1 MNTQDKQPH
10 EDEEGDSDIRALMR
24 ESDFGGRLRDD
35 FKREL
40 LRELNHNFKY
50 HPLHSRVLLVAAA
63 VLVVGVAM
71 WRVTSVG
78 SDGFNLHPNGSRV
91 GSDLIVE
98 EPMTGD
104 RLNAPQIG
112 GSSEEGVAAAQQL
125 YEQIAAHDAKIVR
138 LEIWVIG
145 GESVQSVLLEV
156 NRGGVPTQVMRGA
169 RGSSRFDR
177 QWRAF
182 KSGPGRVALDAI
194 ERHDS
199 VPQAIESAQFFD
211 QDFTMGVWTWE
222 TPDCGTVVYKRS
234 MP

>member
-1 MNTQDKQPH
+1 MTTHDKQLH
-10 EDEEGDSDIRALMR
+10 EDDEGDSDIRALMH
-24 ESDFGGRLRDD
+24 ESDYSGRLRDD

-50 HPLHSRVLLVAAA
+50 HPMHSRILLVAAA

-71 WRVTSVG
+71 WRVTDVG
-78 SDGFNLHPNGSRV
+78 SDGFTLRPNGRKV
-91 GSDLIVE
+91 GADPIVE
-98 EPMTGD
+98 APMTGD
-104 RLNAPQIG
+104 RFNAPAVD
-112 GSSEEGVAAAQQL
+112 GSTAEGVTAAQQL
-125 YEQIAAHDAKIVR
+125 YEQISAHDAKVVR

-156 NRGGVPTQVMRGA
+156 NRDGVPTQVMHGD
-169 RGSSRFDR
+169 RGSSRFSR

-199 VPQAIESAQFFD
+199 VPQAIESARFFD
-211 QDFTMGVWTWE
+211 QDFTVGVWIWE
-222 TPDCGTVVYKRS
+222 TPDFGPVVYKRS